1 MRRRPPPASTP
12 AAGYP
17 APSPA
22 EPSSPVY
29 AEPEFENDEG
39 VEDYLRRN
47 APLAA
52 RTIVRESLHDR
63 KAAQWLLEQT
73 TKDRLSAPIDVTP
86 EHLST
91 ADGVAD
97 VMRLLGARALR
108 GEAGLGESLKACQVV
123 REVSDAMFAKEISSL
138 REAVDKAKSGRLAP
152 VIAHQIEEATGGVVP
167 VAEYEA
173 IANSVPPVVP
183 AWGRF
188 GKALVEDA
196 EQT

>member
-1 MRRRPPPASTP
+1 MRRRRTPPVSPPPD
-12 AAGYP
+12 
-17 APSPA
+17 PSL
-22 EPSSPVY
+22 EPVY
-29 AEPEFENDEG
+29 EEPGFDDKES
-39 VEDYLRRN
+39 VEDYLQRN

-52 RTIVRESLHDR
+52 RTIVRESRHDR
-63 KAAQWLLEQT
+63 KAAQWLLEQV

-138 REAVDKAKSGRLAP
+138 REAVDKAKAGRLAP

-167 VAEYEA
+167 ITEYEQ
-173 IANSVPPVVP
+173 IANSVPPAVP
-183 AWGRF
+183 VWGRF
-188 GKALVEDA
+188 GKAPVEDA